1 MVAVMHSAHMS
12 QEALMSWIT
21 PEFEVI
27 ELSSEVTS
35 YRYHR

>member
-1 MVAVMHSAHMS
+1 MRSTHPSMEV
-12 QEALMSWIT
+12 LMSWIT

-27 ELSSEVTS
+27 ELSSEVTC

>member
-1 MVAVMHSAHMS
+1 MVPPMRSAHTS
-12 QEALMSWIT
+12 KEALMSWIT

-27 ELSSEVTS
+27 ELSSEVTC

>member
-1 MVAVMHSAHMS
+1 MKWMK
-12 QEALMSWIT
+12 

-27 ELSSEVTS
+27 ELSSEVTC

>member
-1 MVAVMHSAHMS
+1 MVSPMRSVQTSK
-12 QEALMSWIT
+12 EALMSWIK

-27 ELSSEVTS
+27 ELSSEVTC